1 MKDYIKEKILN
12 QGYSSLYQFCRTHNL
27 DYHRVWE
34 TLRFLRVSRPLI
46 LKIAKILNSPEL
58 LLYYEEEL
66 QKRKQKPKTGGGAC
80 ET

>member
-1 MKDYIKEKILN
+1 MKDYVRQKLIS
-12 QGYSSLYQFCRTHNL
+12 QGYSNLHEFCRKNHL

-34 TLRFLRVSRPLI
+34 TLSFLRVSRPLI